1 VDPHRRQGTDPP
13 LALLAAAATGVQV
26 GAAIVATRFV
36 IAETTP
42 AALALMR
49 YAIGVLCL
57 VPPLLAAPRV
67 RFAHRDV
74 LPIALLGILQFG
86 VLIAILNY
94 GMRFVPSG
102 RAALV
107 FATFPLLTML
117 FAAAIGRERL
127 STAKTVGVL
136 LTIAG
141 VGFALGEP
149 ALGGSGADEWRGEL
163 AVLASAAVGA
173 VCSVLYRPYLARYPA
188 LPVGALAM
196 LASVFALAFGAAA
209 EGFFAAPPAITP
221 GGWAAVVFIGVSSGI
236 GYFLWLWALGRASP
250 TRVTVFLALSP
261 VTAALLGAWRLDEPV
276 SATFI
281 AGLACVA
288 GGLWVATRG
297 GTQQEARSAA
307 DN

>member
-1 VDPHRRQGTDPP
+1 VDPHRRQDTDPP

-67 RFAHRDV
+67 RFARRDV
-74 LPIALLGILQFG
+74 LPIAVLGVLQFG

-94 GMRFVPSG
+94 AMRFVPSG

-141 VGFALGEP
+141 VGFALGDRVL
-149 ALGGSGADEWRGEL
+149 AGGTGDWRGEV

-173 VCSVLYRPYLARYPA
+173 VCSVMYRPYLVRYPA

-196 LASVFALAFGAAA
+196 LASVVALALGAAA
-209 EGFFAAPPAITP
+209 EGFFVALPQITTR
-221 GGWAAVVFIGVSSGI
+221 GWAAIVFIGVSSGI

-261 VTAALLGAWRLDEPV
+261 VTAALLGAWFLGEQV
-276 SATFI
+276 SATFV

-288 GGLWVATRG
+288 TGLWSATRG
-297 GTQQEARSAA
+297 DIR
-307 DN
+307 

>member
-1 VDPHRRQGTDPP
+1 VGPSRGARSDPP

-57 VPPLLAAPRV
+57 VPALLAAPRV
-67 RFAHRDV
+67 RFARRDV
-74 LPIALLGILQFG
+74 LPIALLGIFQFG
-86 VLIAILNY
+86 VLIALLNY

-107 FATFPLLTML
+107 SATFPLLTML

-127 STAKTVGVL
+127 DTAKTIGVL
-136 LTIAG
+136 LTVAG
-141 VGFALGEP
+141 VGVVLGDRVL
-149 ALGGSGADEWRGEL
+149 AGGGATDWRGEI

-173 VCSVLYRPYLARYPA
+173 VCSVLYRPYLVRYPA

-196 LASVFALAFGAAA
+196 LASAIALALGAAA
-209 EGFFAAPPAITP
+209 EGFFAAPPKITVR
-221 GGWAAVVFIGVSSGI
+221 GWAAIVFIGVSSGI

-261 VTAALLGAWRLDEPV
+261 VTAALLGAWLLGEPV

-288 GGLWVATRG
+288 AGLWAATRAVRG
-297 GTQQEARSAA
+297 
-307 DN
+307 